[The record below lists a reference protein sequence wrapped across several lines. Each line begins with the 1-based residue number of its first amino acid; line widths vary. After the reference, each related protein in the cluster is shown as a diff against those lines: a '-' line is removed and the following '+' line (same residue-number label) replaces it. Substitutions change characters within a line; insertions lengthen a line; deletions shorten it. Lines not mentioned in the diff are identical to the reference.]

1 MGLLLVSERLVH
13 GRMTKRLACVADY
26 IPSAEP
32 NAVEVRAVAAPQTG
46 WATPQYPD
54 LPAVEEHLNLGAQR
68 FFAGFPARPGSLRTG
83 SEHTAGQVQTG
94 IHFFEGRV
102 SWVCLL

>member
-68 FFAGFPARPGSLRTG
+68 FLPGFPRGQEVFGPEASTLQDKSRP
-83 SEHTAGQVQTG
+83 AY
-94 IHFFEGRV
+94 IF
-102 SWVCLL
+102 